1 MTSEPPL
8 EQKPHGLAGR
18 RFTIDSNGRKVEVVV
33 PGDDDGYVLKEIFE
47 ERCYKPVPGVPSPRS
62 VLDIGANIGLAAAF
76 FRLTYPEALIHCVE
90 PDPVAWSYLA
100 HNTAQ
105 LGNCRLH
112 HVGLYEGDCER
123 PFYSATNTVM
133 SSLARNPLASAT
145 PNVLKLRDAGRFVS
159 ELGVERF
166 DLIKIDTEGAEV
178 PIIRSLGT
186 IVMSAAMV
194 HLEFHSRADRRAIDD
209 LMNPSHCLY
218 YGVIEAAHR
227 GHFTYVANDLCPRDV
242 RTAPLSLEG

>member
-1 MTSEPPL
+1 MTSEL
-8 EQKPHGLAGR
+8 SVEQRPHSLAGQR
-18 RFTIDSNGRKVEVVV
+18 VTIGSNGRKVEVVV
-33 PGDDDGYVLKEIFE
+33 PGGDDGYVLKEIFQE
-47 ERCYKPVPGVPSPRS
+47 QCYKPVPGVPPPRF
-62 VLDIGANIGLAAAF
+62 VLDIGANIGLAATY

-90 PDPVAWSYLA
+90 PDPIAWSYLS
-100 HNTAQ
+100 HNAAQ
-105 LGNCRLH
+105 IGNCRLH

-123 PFYSATNTVM
+123 PFHTATNTVM

-145 PNVLKLRDAGRFVS
+145 TGVLKLRDAGRFVA

-166 DLIKIDTEGAEV
+166 DLIKIDTEGAEI
-178 PIIRSLGT
+178 PIIRSLGA
-186 IVMSAAMV
+186 IVAKAATV
-194 HLEFHSRADRRAIDD
+194 QLEFHSRDDRRAIDD

-227 GHFTYVANDLCPRDV
+227 GHFTYVANDLFPGDL